1 MVAVEGEPA
10 QKAGAKG
17 EHVEFGRALAHAL
30 AAAARLDPAEL
41 AGARVQEPEAV
52 AIDPR
57 RMRHR
62 QAADH
67 DLAGLHVDDDTTAGP
82 PVTPAIDGVGPA
94 HGGDVARHAR
104 RHGEAA

>member
-10 QKAGAKG
+10 QKAGA
-17 EHVEFGRALAHAL
+17 ERQHAEFGGGAT
-30 AAAARLDPAEL
+30 AATFDPAEL

-62 QAADH
+62 QAADD
-67 DLAGLHVDDDTTAGP
+67 DLAGLHVDDDTAAGTP
-82 PVTPAIDGVGPA
+82 ATPAIDGVRPA
-94 HGGDVARHAR
+94 HGGDVTRYA
-104 RHGEAA
+104 G